1 MAGFPFGNGSRDNQA
16 KVDAITRSQAVI
28 EFELDGTIITANE
41 NFLGAMGYGLD
52 EVRGK
57 HHAMFCD
64 PAYAASPAYRAF
76 WAELGQGKFQSAAF
90 QRFAKGGREV
100 WIQASYSPVFDR
112 SGKPVKVIKFATDIT
127 TQRQQAADHAAQ
139 IEAIS
144 RVQAVIA
151 FNLDGTI
158 ISANENF
165 LATVGYGLSDIVG
178 KHHSMFCEPG
188 YARSADY
195 QQFWERL
202 RAGHYEAA
210 EFQRFGKGGREIWI
224 QASYNPIFDASGK
237 PVKVIKFATDIT
249 ERKRCEGILNEL
261 TQSLARMAEG
271 DLGGRIDMAF
281 TGQYEALRQAFN
293 LTLDKLETIVHGL
306 TGAAGTLRTATAE
319 ILSGAND
326 LSSRTTR
333 QAATI
338 EETSAAVE
346 QLSHAVSANAK
357 RAATAS
363 SKARLVSQN
372 ATESGAVMTEAT
384 SAMAAIE
391 ASSGKISNIIGMI
404 DDIAFQT
411 NLLALNASVEAAR
424 AGDAGKGFAVV
435 AVEVRRL
442 AQSAASASSDVKAL
456 IEASAGEVRSGAHL
470 VGKAAEGLS
479 DILAGAEESAVLI
492 DEIAR
497 ENLQQS
503 GALEE
508 VTVAVRQ
515 MDEMTQ
521 HNAAL
526 VEETNA
532 AIEQTEAQAGELDRI
547 VAVFRKGQPASVPQA
562 GSRPRLVTR
571 SSGNAALSSEWEAF

>member
-1 MAGFPFGNGSRDNQA
+1 MGKFGFGAERRDNQS
-16 KVDAITRSQAVI
+16 KVEAISRSQAVI
-28 EFELDGTIITANE
+28 EFALDGTILTANE
-41 NFLGAMGYGLD
+41 NFLSTMGYALD
-52 EVRGK
+52 EVRGQ

-64 PAYAASPAYRAF
+64 KAYVESADYQAF
-76 WAELGQGKFQSAAF
+76 WARLREGKFQSAAF

-100 WIQASYSPVFDR
+100 WIQASYNPVFDR
-112 SGKPVKVIKFATDIT
+112 AGRPVKVIKFATDIT
-127 TQRQQAADHAAQ
+127 AQRQQAADHAAQ

-158 ISANENF
+158 ITANENF
-165 LATVGYGLSDIVG
+165 LATVGYRLDEIVG
-178 KHHSMFCEPG
+178 KHHSMFCDKDYVASRE
-188 YARSADY
+188 Y

-202 RAGHYEAA
+202 RAGQYEAA
-210 EFQRFGKGGREIWI
+210 EFHRIGKGGKSVWI

-237 PVKVIKFATDIT
+237 PVKVVKFATDIS
-249 ERKRCEGILNEL
+249 ERKRCESILNEL
-261 TQSLARMAEG
+261 TGSLARMAEG
-271 DLGGRIDMAF
+271 DLGGRIDTAF
-281 TGQYEALRQAFN
+281 TGQYETLRQAFN
-293 LTLDKLETIVHGL
+293 QTLDKLDGIVRGL
-306 TGAAGTLRTATAE
+306 SSASATLRTATAE

-326 LSSRTTR
+326 LSSRTTK

-346 QLSHAVSANAK
+346 QLSHAVAENAK

-363 SKARLVSQN
+363 TKARKVSQN
-372 ATESGAVMTEAT
+372 ATESGTVMGDAT

-442 AQSAASASSDVKAL
+442 AQSAASASSDVKSL
-456 IEASAGEVRSGAHL
+456 IESSAREVRTGAQL
-470 VGKAAEGLS
+470 VGKAAEGLH
-479 DILAGAEESAVLI
+479 DILSGAEESAVLI
-492 DEIAR
+492 DAIAR
-497 ENLQQS
+497 ENRQQS
-503 GALEE
+503 GAQDEIA
-508 VTVAVRQ
+508 VAVRQ

-526 VEETNA
+526 VEQTNA

-547 VAVFRKGQPASVPQA
+547 VAVFKVAESPAASA
-562 GSRPRLVTR
+562 FPRRRANV
-571 SSGNAALSSEWEAF
+571 AA